1 MHRVILTALSLLL
14 AVACGEV
21 SETVKEA
28 GDKTASKTNTVGELQ
43 GTWKNEDNIIQ
54 TVRFEGNL
62 MITSKQG
69 TVESEENFVI
79 GRTCPNVSDAVEP
92 TGEGRYLAIPDDGR
106 CYFIGKLNEAR
117 LEMSLVGKGDKLW
130 LVRVEE
136 E

>member
-28 GDKTASKTNTVGELQ
+28 GDKTASPTNTVGELQ

-62 MITSKQG
+62 MITSQQG
-69 TVESEENFVI
+69 NVESEENFVI

-92 TGEGRYLAIPDDGR
+92 TGEGRYLAVPDDGR
-106 CYFIGKLNEAR
+106 CYFIGKLTDKR

-136 E
+136 G

>member
-1 MHRVILTALSLLL
+1 MYRLILTALTLLL

-21 SETVKEA
+21 SETVQEA
-28 GDKTASKTNTVGELQ
+28 GEKTVSKTNTVGELQ
-43 GTWKNEDNIIQ
+43 GTWKNEDNVIQ

-62 MITSKQG
+62 MITSQQG
-69 TVESEENFVI
+69 NVQSEENFVI

-92 TGEGRYLAIPDDGR
+92 NGEGRYLAIPDDGR
-106 CYFIGKLNEAR
+106 CYFIGKLTEER